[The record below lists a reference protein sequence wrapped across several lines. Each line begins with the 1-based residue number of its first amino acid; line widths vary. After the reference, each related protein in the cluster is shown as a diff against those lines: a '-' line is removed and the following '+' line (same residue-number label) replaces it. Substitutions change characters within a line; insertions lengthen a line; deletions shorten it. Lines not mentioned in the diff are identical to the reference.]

1 MLNHFTCILHIRHRA
16 VRMVIHCL
24 ACMVSYCFACSNF
37 EDGSLPMQQLIQVV
51 RFNAVQVSVRAQCL
65 EADVHSTNASSAVP
79 PHEAL

>member
-1 MLNHFTCILHIRHRA
+1 
-16 VRMVIHCL
+16 
-24 ACMVSYCFACSNF
+24 
-37 EDGSLPMQQLIQVV
+37 MQQLIQVV